1 MNIFTIL
8 SNREQTMKIYC
19 AFWNEGEHI
28 FKEPVTYDFTYP
40 VGFPNIII
48 NAKDM
53 QEAKEKI
60 ELINNKA
67 KGKDRFDFD
76 TRRILLS
83 APLENTKTH

>member
-1 MNIFTIL
+1 M
-8 SNREQTMKIYC
+8 RIYC
-19 AFWNEGEHI
+19 AFWDEGEHR

-40 VGFPNIII
+40 VGFPHIIL

-60 ELINNKA
+60 ELINIKA

-76 TRRILLS
+76 TRRILLL
-83 APLENTKTH
+83 ALHENANIH